1 MLDAWL
7 ENISEE
13 DRMFIKR
20 FILNSG
26 SLKSL
31 SREYDVSYPTMRLR
45 LDRLIEKIK
54 LSESNSNFFKNTVM
68 QMAIDQ
74 LIDFE
79 TARKIILLY
88 EKDKKGTN

>member
-1 MLDAWL
+1 MDAWL

-31 SREYDVSYPTMRLR
+31 SKEYAVSYPTMRLR

-54 LSESNSNFFKNTVM
+54 VIEQNPNTFKNRVM

-74 LIDFE
+74 SIDFE
-79 TARKIILLY
+79 TARKIVTIY
-88 EKDKKGTN
+88 EEERKSSK